1 MFRMSSGTNTWLN
14 RYESRLSL
22 ESCLPGEFLS
32 PEQRSCVP
40 VKSGFYASEIEANL
54 DLPGL
59 VRLVLD
65 MWQEKKQN

>member
-1 MFRMSSGTNTWLN
+1 MDWTVIAEEHLTWLN

-40 VKSGFYASEIEANL
+40 VKSGFYASEYNHNSWMI
-54 DLPGL
+54 
-59 VRLVLD
+59 
-65 MWQEKKQN
+65 MEKPLLWLESEPK